1 MEPSRYP
8 PSLPTTQDP
17 DCEMGDTESRSPS
30 GSRCFG
36 AVFRPLHPTGPI
48 LWLLGGAGRS
58 GGTFWRSLRRPQVL
72 PLAVSRC
79 KGGSHWR
86 GLFYGA
92 LLGETMGCHERLL
105 QKLILAAYL
114 EGYLGLRGGYLC
126 SSGFHGSGRV
136 GFCVRGTARETGWGT
151 APARCA
157 ALKHHKT
164 PRCAHPRAEQGRE
177 HRLVHQ

>member
-1 MEPSRYP
+1 MGANVPPEWGAGQVEPSRYP

-58 GGTFWRSLRRPQVL
+58 GGTFWLSLRRPQVL

-79 KGGSHWR
+79 KVGSHWR

-114 EGYLGLRGGYLC
+114 EGYLGLRG
-126 SSGFHGSGRV
+126 V
-136 GFCVRGTARETGWGT
+136 I
-151 APARCA
+151 CA
-157 ALKHHKT
+157 ALAFTALAAWVSVLEARRVK
-164 PRCAHPRAEQGRE
+164 RDGAR
-177 HRLVHQ
+177 HRLGARP